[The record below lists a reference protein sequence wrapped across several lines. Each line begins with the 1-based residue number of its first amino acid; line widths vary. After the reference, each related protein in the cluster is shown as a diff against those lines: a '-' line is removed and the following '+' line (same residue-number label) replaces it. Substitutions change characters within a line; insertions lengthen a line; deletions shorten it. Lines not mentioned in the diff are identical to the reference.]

1 MCLFFFKQKTAYAM
15 RISGWSSDVC
25 SSDLILVVEIRAAE
39 RAHEEIVAQ
48 GEVARDLPQPEV
60 GSIVAIMPHHQRA
73 AVSPGDEAV
82 VAPAVDLQLIVV
94 ESVDQI
100 AGDDAV
106 RQGIA
111 THGRASCREG
121 VWQYV

>member
-100 AGDDAV
+100 AGE
-106 RQGIA
+106 I
-111 THGRASCREG
+111 GRASCRER
-121 VWQYV
+121 VCQYV